1 LTVTFNCNFLPFQI
15 ITSQY
20 GISNNRFLEYQQLK
34 SVISKKFP
42 LNQINL
48 ELPPSVTEFRSLGS
62 PKLLSKIYRLIS
74 KIDDTIS
81 LPIAKWESDLSLN
94 PTNQF
99 WSEIILNNFNMT
111 DSLNLQLVQYKI
123 LHRTYYTGQRMFKM
137 GFNQSNTCTQC
148 KNNTADDYMHAL
160 WLCTP
165 VQRFLTKVC
174 EDLSIWL
181 NCNTYLSK
189 AMFIMG
195 FKLYQYGDQQ
205 STYGPYHI
213 ICRKENYPFELE
225 N

>member
-1 LTVTFNCNFLPFQI
+1 
-15 ITSQY
+15 
-20 GISNNRFLEYQQLK
+20 
-34 SVISKKFP
+34 
-42 LNQINL
+42 
-48 ELPPSVTEFRSLGS
+48 
-62 PKLLSKIYRLIS
+62 
-74 KIDDTIS
+74 
-81 LPIAKWESDLSLN
+81 
-94 PTNQF
+94 
-99 WSEIILNNFNMT
+99 
-111 DSLNLQLVQYKI
+111 
-123 LHRTYYTGQRMFKM
+123 M